1 MHEKFLNTKARWTA
15 GPWQAIDK
23 SVGGAFQIIPSPN
36 DPGDLRIATVTN
48 APNDFA
54 NARLIAAAPEMY
66 EALLAVKTTWDEY
79 DGSSKNATTFVAN
92 LAPVMDELNAAL
104 ARANSGR
111 KCEVAQERKKEDGRF
126 LRMS

>member
-1 MHEKFLNTKARWTA
+1 MKVMRKKFLNTKAEWTT
-15 GPWQAIDK
+15 GPWMAIDR
-23 SVGGAFQIIPSPN
+23 SVGGAFQIIPGPN

-66 EALLAVKTTWDEY
+66 EALAAIKTTWDEY

-92 LAPVMDELNAAL
+92 LASVMDELNAVL
-104 ARANSGR
+104 ARANSGGNA
-111 KCEVAQERKKEDGRF
+111 E
-126 LRMS
+126 